1 MYQGVTSSRPREWI
15 QVALTENAPAKA
27 QPGGRMSDL
36 AYTRVLENL
45 FERRLPTGAFVSQ
58 NHLVELLGI
67 PVAPLR
73 DALRVLEAEGILT
86 IHPRSGIQ
94 FVKPGLELTK
104 STYQFRTI
112 IERTA
117 VRVFAEQGDEELI
130 RELGLRHRA
139 LAQRLDSSGL
149 SIEATEELDAL
160 EGLLHNS
167 VIAVLSNQLIETS
180 YRRMHTY
187 LRLVRLDRK
196 LTVPVAQR
204 SIREHLDII
213 DALAARDPD
222 RAEAALV
229 AHFAAALQR
238 HLGMFV

>member
-1 MYQGVTSSRPREWI
+1 MAVSEDADI
-15 QVALTENAPAKA
+15 VAAKGR
-27 QPGGRMSDL
+27 PGGRMSDL

-58 NHLVELLGI
+58 NDLVKLLGI

-73 DALRVLEAEGILT
+73 DALRMLEAEGILT

-130 RELGLRHRA
+130 RELGERHRA
-139 LAQRLDSSGL
+139 LARRLEASGL
-149 SIEATEELDAL
+149 SVETMEELEAL

-167 VIAVLSNQLIETS
+167 VIAILRNPLVETT

-187 LRLVRLDRK
+187 LKLVRLDRK

-213 DALAARDPD
+213 TALAARDPD

-229 AHFAAALQR
+229 AHFNTALQR